1 MSSGILTYASPWQNE
16 PVNGTRYNS
25 TVRKRTSTISTPACR
40 NNKTIKKTSSHN
52 ADLEDAD
59 EYPVDK
65 ENFESLSPASL
76 EDSNARS
83 AKVQE
88 IINNVNSVKTEDDG
102 TSLANFNPYM
112 NDSSKPSIVKT
123 IAPSFSTSD
132 SSNLGNSF
140 GSYREIYNSTS
151 RIGEYPYSRPEV
163 VNTTVHDNKFTEK
176 MNYIIH
182 LLEEQQK
189 EPTKHITEEF
199 ILYTFLGIF
208 VIYIVDSFARVGK
221 YVR

>member
-16 PVNGTRYNS
+16 SGNENRYNS
-25 TVRKRTSTISTPACR
+25 TVRKRTSTISTPTNR
-40 NNKTIKKTSSHN
+40 NNKTIKKTSSYN
-52 ADLEDAD
+52 QESEDID
-59 EYPVDK
+59 EYSTDK
-65 ENFESLSPASL
+65 ENFQSLSPTSL
-76 EDSNARS
+76 EESNARS
-83 AKVQE
+83 IKVQE
-88 IINNVNSVKTEDDG
+88 IINNVNSVNTENDG
-102 TSLANFNPYM
+102 TSLANFNPYIEPP
-112 NDSSKPSIVKT
+112 NPAVVKSV
-123 IAPSFSTSD
+123 APTFSTID

-140 GSYREIYNSTS
+140 GSYRDIYNTNS
-151 RIGEYPYSRPEV
+151 RIGEYPYNRPDV
-163 VNTTVHDNKFTEK
+163 PNTPVYDTKITEK

-182 LLEEQQK
+182 LLEEQQN

>member
-1 MSSGILTYASPWQNE
+1 MSTGILTYASPWQNE
-16 PVNGTRYNS
+16 PVNGNRYNS
-25 TVRKRTSTISTPACR
+25 TVRKRISTISTPAGR
-40 NNKTIKKTSSHN
+40 NNKTIKKTPSLN
-52 ADLEDAD
+52 EDLEDTD

-65 ENFESLSPASL
+65 ENFESLSPSSL

-88 IINNVNSVKTEDDG
+88 IINNVHSVKTEDDG
-102 TSLANFNPYM
+102 TSLANFNPY
-112 NDSSKPSIVKT
+112 NNEKSTPPIVKS
-123 IAPSFSTSD
+123 IAPTFSTSD

-140 GSYREIYNSTS
+140 GSYRDIYNSSS

-163 VNTTVHDNKFTEK
+163 VNTPVYDTKITEK

>member
-1 MSSGILTYASPWQNE
+1 MSTGILTYASPWENE
-16 PVNGTRYNS
+16 SVNGNRYNG
-25 TVRKRTSTISTPACR
+25 TVRKRTSTISTPAYR
-40 NNKTIKKTSSHN
+40 NNKTIKKTPSHN
-52 ADLEDAD
+52 PNSEDVD

-102 TSLANFNPYM
+102 TSLANFNPYPEQSQ
-112 NDSSKPSIVKT
+112 SSVVKSV
-123 IAPSFSTSD
+123 APNFSTSN

-140 GSYREIYNSTS
+140 GSYRDIYNSTS
-151 RIGEYPYSRPEV
+151 RIGEYPYSKPEV
-163 VNTTVHDNKFTEK
+163 VNTSGYDTKFTEK